1 MKFKFSFF
9 FFSLLALSS
18 LSNPSA
24 GGSASI
30 PSVVGQIRAIET
42 HEGETLMEIARRTG
56 FGYENV
62 ANANPT
68 IDPWIPEPETVVI
81 LPGLTVLPYGV
92 KPGLTI
98 NLAELRLFH
107 VFGRERVYQVR
118 SYPLGIG
125 REGRSTPEGQYQV
138 STKRV
143 NPTWRVPEGLRE
155 IDPSLPLLVRPG
167 PDNPL
172 GKYWMGLSISGYGIH
187 GTNRPFGVGRRVSYG
202 CLRMYPEQVAELY
215 PMVAIGTSVHIV
227 YQPVKAGW
235 SGDNLFL
242 EVHPDH
248 LDKKPDLFQEAMHVI
263 SKTGVPKQI
272 DYHQIQELVRQQ
284 TGIPQIIGS
293 R

>member
-1 MKFKFSFF
+1 MKFKFFRCF
-9 FFSLLALSS
+9 LLLLACCLI
-18 LSNPSA
+18 SNPSA
-24 GGSASI
+24 SLSAAI
-30 PSVVGQIRAIET
+30 PSVVGQIRTIDT
-42 HEGETLMEIARRTG
+42 SEGETLMDIARQTG

-68 IDPWIPEPETVVI
+68 IDPWIPEPESVVI
-81 LPGLTVLPYGV
+81 LPGLTVLPHGV

-107 VFGRERVYQVR
+107 VFGKGTAYQVR

-125 REGRSTPEGQYQV
+125 REGRSTPVGEFRV

-143 NPTWRVPEGLRE
+143 NPTWRVPKGLRE
-155 IDPSLPLLVRPG
+155 IDPSLPPLVRPG

-172 GKYWMGLSISGYGIH
+172 GKHWLGLSISGYGIH

-202 CLRMYPEQVAELY
+202 CMRMYPEQVAELY

-248 LDKKPDLFQEAMHVI
+248 LDKKTDLFQEAMQVI
-263 SKTGVPKQI
+263 SKTGVPKEI
-272 DYHQIQELVRQQ
+272 DYRQIQELVNQQ